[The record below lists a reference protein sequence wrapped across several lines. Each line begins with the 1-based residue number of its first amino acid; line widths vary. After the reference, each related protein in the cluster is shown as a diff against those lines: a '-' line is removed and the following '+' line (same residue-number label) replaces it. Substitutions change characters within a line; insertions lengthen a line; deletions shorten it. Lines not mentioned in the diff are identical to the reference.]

1 MYVLDTNTIIY
12 LIKGRRQT
20 TERII
25 AVPPNEVAIPTIVLY
40 ELYVGTAKSQ
50 NPARR
55 AQFIQSLVA
64 RSMLLSFSQSAAT
77 HAANIRV
84 RLEEKGQIIGPID
97 ILIAGI
103 AMAHEATL
111 ITHNVRE
118 FARVDGLAV
127 EDWF

>member
-20 TERII
+20 VEEII
-25 AVPPNEVAIPTIVLY
+25 AVPPNEIAIPTIVLY

-50 NPARR
+50 NPVRR
-55 AQFIQSLVA
+55 TRFIQSLVA
-64 RSMLLSFSQSAAT
+64 RSVLLSFSQSAAT

-84 RLEEKGQIIGPID
+84 RLEGKGQIIGPID
-97 ILIAGI
+97 ILIAGV

-111 ITHNVRE
+111 ITHNIRE
-118 FARVDGLAV
+118 FGRVDGLAV

>member
-20 TERII
+20 VEKII
-25 AVPPNEVAIPTIVLY
+25 AVPPNEIAIPTIVLY

-50 NPARR
+50 NPVRR
-55 AQFIQSLVA
+55 TRFIQSLVA
-64 RSMLLSFSQSAAT
+64 RSVLLSFSQGAAT

-84 RLEEKGQIIGPID
+84 RLEGKGQIIGPID
-97 ILIAGI
+97 ILIAGV

-111 ITHNVRE
+111 ITHNIRE
-118 FARVDGLAV
+118 FGRVDGLAV